1 MIFFPLP
8 FLTAF
13 FLIYILLH
21 LSRYVGRGLPTL
33 VLITIAAYALQS
45 VLLGLHWGLGTI
57 PPNVIISF
65 ANILPPLTWLAL
77 NQMAGRIDYKKR
89 LLVVAGIVLLLV
101 ALNTAFALGYTSQ
114 LDLIAIA
121 NYTIFGAH
129 LMWLGSRR
137 DLDWFS
143 SRPLNAIL
151 PIQRAF
157 LIAATLLIISACVD
171 ALVMADIQ
179 MNDSQ
184 ISSALIGYS
193 NLTLLVILSFVFL
206 RSGTN
211 TSFKATSARVV
222 APVSDDQISAQDI
235 LDRLDAEMSEN
246 HLYRSESLT
255 LDQIARRIR
264 IPYRQ
269 VSVAVNSVRAM
280 NIPQYVNSFRIQDAC
295 RILEETDTPVT
306 EIVFE
311 VGFTTKSNFN
321 REFHRV
327 TGFTP
332 SAWRARARSRNVP
345 QRAPQATGKSGKK
358 NHFHSDQTA

>member
-13 FLIYILLH
+13 FLIFILLH
-21 LSRYVGRGLPTL
+21 LSRYVGRGLPPL

-45 VLLGLHWGLGTI
+45 VLLGVHWGLGTI
-57 PPNVIISF
+57 PPTVIISF

-77 NQMAGRIDYKKR
+77 NQMAGRINYKKR
-89 LLVVAGIVLLLV
+89 LIVVAGIVLLLV
-101 ALNTAFALGYTSQ
+101 VLNVAFAFGYSSQ
-114 LDLIAIA
+114 LDLVAIA
-121 NYTIFGAH
+121 NYTLFGGH
-129 LMWLGSRR
+129 LLWLGWRQ

-171 ALVMADIQ
+171 GLVMADIQ

-193 NLTLLVILSFVFL
+193 NLTLLVILSLVFL
-206 RSGTN
+206 RSGGQA
-211 TSFKATSARVV
+211 SHKAASTRVV
-222 APVSDDQISAQDI
+222 APVPDNEISAQDI

-264 IPYRQ
+264 MPSRQ

-280 NIPQYVNSFRIQDAC
+280 NIPQYVNGFRIQDAC

-332 SAWRARARSRNVP
+332 SAWRALARSGN
-345 QRAPQATGKSGKK
+345 APPKALQATGKSGKR
-358 NHFHSDQTA
+358 NHFHSDQTV